1 MQLDMSQKEAILTS
15 NKKVLVVAA
24 PGSGKT
30 TVIINRVAHLI
41 YDKKVNPHN
50 IIVITFTKA
59 AAQNMKDRY
68 KAQFGVNTPFFGTFH
83 ALCYKILTRIIGEI
97 KIIESSISY
106 RIVKSVLEKYIDDIG
121 EEKIKEALN
130 NISLFKCSFKS
141 IDEFES
147 SIDKEIFKECYEEYE
162 RYKAKESL
170 IDFDDMQLMVKD
182 FMDKTPG
189 MAEKY
194 KRLFKYILVDEFQ
207 DCDDIQIYLLKLFS
221 DRNENSLFVVGDED
235 QCIYSFRGSKPQY
248 MVNFSKEFLG
258 GVKYYL
264 DCNYRSKKNIVEISK
279 SLIKNNKLRNHKNI
293 NYFKKEDGIIR
304 YMTPV
309 NENLEGE
316 YIIDNIVGEHNKN
329 GVKYS
334 CNAVLYRTNL
344 ESRSIID
351 ICIRKKVPFLLL
363 DKEYN
368 FFNHFIC
375 QDIIAYLNLSLNPYD
390 RTSFLRVINKPF
402 RYVSKNTLDGLKK
415 YAYEDNCFNII
426 KTVQDMAPFQLK
438 VFEGLSKEI
447 AALNKM
453 SLKSAVSYVLTDLG
467 YMDYLREYSLKFKI
481 ALSDLEDIVEEIRAS
496 LEGYNAIA
504 MFLGHVIEVKEELK
518 KHSKNSKEDAVI
530 LSTIHGVKGMEFK
543 NVYIINCSEE
553 YIPHKR
559 SAEDENN
566 IEEERRLFYVA
577 ITRAIEGLYLFSPK
591 NIRGKSIKPSY
602 FIDECSIKEEIGYGD
617 YKIGNAVTH
626 KAFGQGIIKE
636 LNDNTIV
643 IDFGGITRT
652 FNFSILVNSNLLELN

>member
-1 MQLDMSQKEAILTS
+1 
-15 NKKVLVVAA
+15 
-24 PGSGKT
+24 
-30 TVIINRVAHLI
+30 
-41 YDKKVNPHN
+41 
-50 IIVITFTKA
+50 
-59 AAQNMKDRY
+59 
-68 KAQFGVNTPFFGTFH
+68 
-83 ALCYKILTRIIGEI
+83 
-97 KIIESSISY
+97 
-106 RIVKSVLEKYIDDIG
+106 
-121 EEKIKEALN
+121 
-130 NISLFKCSFKS
+130 
-141 IDEFES
+141 
-147 SIDKEIFKECYEEYE
+147 
-162 RYKAKESL
+162 
-170 IDFDDMQLMVKD
+170 
-182 FMDKTPG
+182 
-189 MAEKY
+189 
-194 KRLFKYILVDEFQ
+194 
-207 DCDDIQIYLLKLFS
+207 
-221 DRNENSLFVVGDED
+221 
-235 QCIYSFRGSKPQY
+235 
-248 MVNFSKEFLG
+248 
-258 GVKYYL
+258 
-264 DCNYRSKKNIVEISK
+264 
-279 SLIKNNKLRNHKNI
+279 
-293 NYFKKEDGIIR
+293 
-304 YMTPV
+304 MTPV

-481 ALSDLEDIVEEIRAS
+481 ALSDLEDIVEEFRAS

-504 MFLGHVIEVKEELK
+504 MFLGHVIEAKEELK

-636 LNDNTIV
+636 LNVNTIV

>member
-68 KAQFGVNTPFFGTFH
+68 KAQFGGNTPFFGTFH

-481 ALSDLEDIVEEIRAS
+481 ALSDLEDIVEEFRAS

>member
-1 MQLDMSQKEAILTS
+1 MQLDMSQKEAVLTS

-68 KAQFGVNTPFFGTFH
+68 KSQFGGNTPFFGTFH

-221 DRNENSLFVVGDED
+221 DRNENSLFAVGDED

-481 ALSDLEDIVEEIRAS
+481 ALSDLEDIVEEFRAS

-643 IDFGGITRT
+643 IDFRGITRT

>member
-1 MQLDMSQKEAILTS
+1 MQLDISQKEAVLSS

-41 YDKKVNPHN
+41 YDKRVNPQN

-59 AAQNMKDRY
+59 AAQNMKVRY
-68 KAQFGVNTPFFGTFH
+68 KNQFGGAAPFFGTFH

-97 KIIESSISY
+97 KIIDSSTSY

-147 SIDKEIFKECYEEYE
+147 SIDKETFKECYEEYE

-207 DCDDIQIYLLKLFS
+207 DCDDIQVYLLKLFS
-221 DRNENSLFVVGDED
+221 QGDENSIFAVGDED
-235 QCIYSFRGSKPQY
+235 QCIYSFRGSKPEY

-264 DCNYRSKKNIVEISK
+264 DCNYRSKKNIVETSK
-279 SLIKNNKLRNHKNI
+279 NLIKNNKLRNHKNI
-293 NYFKKEDGIIR
+293 NYFKKEDGIIK
-304 YMTPV
+304 YMTPA

-316 YIIDNIVGEHNKN
+316 YIIDNIISEHNKK
-329 GVKYS
+329 GVRYS
-334 CNAVLYRTNL
+334 SNAVLYRTNL

-375 QDIIAYLNLSLNPYD
+375 QDVIAYLNLSLNPHD
-390 RTSFLRVINKPF
+390 RVSFLRVINKPF
-402 RYVSKNTLDGLKK
+402 RYVSKNTLDELKK

-426 KTVQDMAPFQLK
+426 KIVQDMAPFQLK

-453 SLKSAVSYVLTDLG
+453 SLKSAVSYILTDLG

-481 ALSDLEDIVEEIRAS
+481 ALSDLEDIVEEFKSS
-496 LEGYNAIA
+496 LEGYKTIA
-504 MFLGHVIEVKEELK
+504 MFLAHVSEVKEEMK

-543 NVYIINCSEE
+543 NVYIINCCEE

-559 SAEDENN
+559 SVEDDSNV
-566 IEEERRLFYVA
+566 EEERRLFYVA
-577 ITRAIEGLYLFSPK
+577 ITRAIDGLYLFSPK

-602 FIDECSIKEEIGYGD
+602 FIDECSINNEIGYGD
-617 YKIGNAVTH
+617 YKIGAKVSH
-626 KAFGQGIIKE
+626 KTFGEGIINDLK
-636 LNDNTIV
+636 DNTIV
-643 IDFGGITRT
+643 IDFDGIIRT
-652 FNFSILVNSNLLELN
+652 FNFSILINSSLLHLN

>member
-1 MQLDMSQKEAILTS
+1 MQLDMSQKEAVLTS

-68 KAQFGVNTPFFGTFH
+68 KAQFGGNTPFFGTFH

-221 DRNENSLFVVGDED
+221 DRNENSLFAVGDED

-481 ALSDLEDIVEEIRAS
+481 ALSDLEDIVEEFRAS

-643 IDFGGITRT
+643 IDFRGITRT

>member
-68 KAQFGVNTPFFGTFH
+68 KAQFGANTPFFGTFH

-334 CNAVLYRTNL
+334 CNAVL
-344 ESRSIID
+344 
-351 ICIRKKVPFLLL
+351 
-363 DKEYN
+363 
-368 FFNHFIC
+368 
-375 QDIIAYLNLSLNPYD
+375 
-390 RTSFLRVINKPF
+390 
-402 RYVSKNTLDGLKK
+402 
-415 YAYEDNCFNII
+415 
-426 KTVQDMAPFQLK
+426 
-438 VFEGLSKEI
+438 
-447 AALNKM
+447 
-453 SLKSAVSYVLTDLG
+453 
-467 YMDYLREYSLKFKI
+467 
-481 ALSDLEDIVEEIRAS
+481 
-496 LEGYNAIA
+496 
-504 MFLGHVIEVKEELK
+504 
-518 KHSKNSKEDAVI
+518 
-530 LSTIHGVKGMEFK
+530 
-543 NVYIINCSEE
+543 
-553 YIPHKR
+553 
-559 SAEDENN
+559 
-566 IEEERRLFYVA
+566 
-577 ITRAIEGLYLFSPK
+577 
-591 NIRGKSIKPSY
+591 
-602 FIDECSIKEEIGYGD
+602 
-617 YKIGNAVTH
+617 
-626 KAFGQGIIKE
+626 
-636 LNDNTIV
+636 
-643 IDFGGITRT
+643 
-652 FNFSILVNSNLLELN
+652 